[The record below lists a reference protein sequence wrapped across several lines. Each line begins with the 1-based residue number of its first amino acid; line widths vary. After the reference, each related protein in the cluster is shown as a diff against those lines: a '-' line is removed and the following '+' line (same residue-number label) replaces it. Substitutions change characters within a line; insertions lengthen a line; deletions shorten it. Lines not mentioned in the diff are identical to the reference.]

1 MGRLCIYVALNR
13 HLRCVV
19 VYFLKRYFFETCSTH
34 RWHLSSFQIRKYI
47 IQAQVLRDSWPLS
60 KNSWDFVAMLKS
72 LDRLEVDGTVMQIL
86 SIISGCFSVARVL
99 LIWFLFSNLAF
110 AFAQIQGHFKT
121 MPVRAKFKLSLLLS
135 ILPLSPYLRVQFRRK
150 MLLARTNFLQAYQKA
165 RKVKRATEVKDNL
178 DPDLLHRW
186 FSLLLLSG
194 GMQCA

>member
-1 MGRLCIYVALNR
+1 MCCSLFFKALCLFA
-13 HLRCVV
+13 
-19 VYFLKRYFFETCSTH
+19 FETCSTH
-34 RWHLSSFQIRKYI
+34 RCHLSSFQIRKYI

-135 ILPLSPYLRVQFRRK
+135 ILSLSPYLRVQFRRK

-165 RKVKRATEVKDNL
+165 RKVKRATGVKGNL

-186 FSLLLLSG
+186 FSLLFLFG